1 MKIISPKG
9 RRFSSINQ
17 MLNATQK
24 ELDVVAKK
32 VLEQVAQEVKDK
44 MKELIDLFY
53 SQHSPSY
60 YDGTDQLYAA
70 VDNAESK
77 ITKSGDTWVIR
88 IQIFNTDSMSQTWTD
103 KKGYFDSYLD
113 FEGHATDGKGK
124 RYTDWAIEWIESGSI
139 FGHKAI
145 PIRQEINNI
154 LDKKVQDGILI
165 EMRRM
170 GFFK

>member
-1 MKIISPKG
+1 MEIISPKG
-9 RRFSSINQ
+9 RRFSSISQ

-24 ELDVVAKK
+24 ELDSVAKK

-60 YDGTDQLYAA
+60 YDRTDQLYAA

-139 FGHKAI
+139 HGHEAI

-154 LDKKVQDGILI
+154 LEKKVQDGILI

>member
-1 MKIISPKG
+1 MEIISPKG

-24 ELDVVAKK
+24 ELDAVAKK

-60 YDGTDQLYAA
+60 YDGTDQLYSA
-70 VDNAESK
+70 VDDAESK

-88 IQIFNTDSMSQTWTD
+88 IQIFNTESMSQTWTN

-139 FGHKAI
+139 YGHEAI

-154 LDKKVQDGILI
+154 LEKKVQDGILI